1 LWILYFE
8 VSKFYWNPWVN
19 SHLPNPSKSTNPS
32 EFGSEL
38 QNPTK
43 LPLPVMALMMM
54 GATLWIHQVPGG
66 VVTNM
71 PICQP
76 MDFRG
81 GKEEIQHLDNYE
93 IPPI

>member
-1 LWILYFE
+1 
-8 VSKFYWNPWVN
+8 
-19 SHLPNPSKSTNPS
+19 
-32 EFGSEL
+32 
-38 QNPTK
+38 
-43 LPLPVMALMMM
+43 MALMMM
-54 GATLWIHQVPGG
+54 GATLWIHQVLPGG
-66 VVTNM
+66 VVPNM